1 MSFWWVNHK
10 QTHTDEIEGGYIWS
24 PKTNK
29 NGARNET
36 YFNLTRTRVAD
47 IVFSYALGEIR
58 AVGVVE
64 TTHRE
69 CDRPS
74 AFGKTGEQWDKDG
87 WVVPI
92 DWFVLKNPISPRLH
106 LDAIRPLSPTK
117 NSPIR
122 PNGQGNQGCYLAE
135 ISDTLGGLLFQLV
148 QARNPILYDAL
159 DDARHAI
166 QEAREEERLAGASL
180 PTTEKEQLVKARR
193 GQGLFRLRVE
203 AIEAKCRLTH
213 TTDKRFLV
221 ASHMKPWRLSDNTEK
236 LDGNNGLLLAP
247 HVDCLFDKGW
257 ISFSDEGA
265 ILYAAEDIKSLMTQW
280 GLDSRSNVGHFNKR
294 QREYLAFHRENVYRA

>member
-1 MSFWWVNHK
+1 MSFWQVNHK
-10 QTHTDEIEGGYIWS
+10 QTHTEEIEGRYIWS

-36 YFNLTRTRVAD
+36 YLNLTRTRVAD

-58 AVGVVE
+58 AVGIVE
-64 TTHRE
+64 NTHSE

-74 AFGKTGEQWDKDG
+74 AFGKTGEQWDKVG

-92 DWFVLKNPISPRLH
+92 DWFVLKNPIAPKLH
-106 LDAIRPLSPTK
+106 LDAIRPLLPTK

-135 ISDTLGGLLFQLV
+135 IGGTLGELLFQLV
-148 QARNPILYDAL
+148 QAKNPLLSDAL

-180 PTTEKEQLVKARR
+180 PATEKEQLVKARR
-193 GQGLFRLRVE
+193 GQGLFRQRVE
-203 AIEAKCRLTH
+203 AIEAQCRLTH
-213 TTDKRFLV
+213 TTDKRFLI
-221 ASHMKPWRLSDNTEK
+221 ASHMKPWCLSDNTEK

-257 ISFSDEGA
+257 ISFSDDGA
-265 ILYAAEDIKSLMTQW
+265 ILCADAGIKGLMMQW
-280 GLDSRSNVGHFNKR
+280 GFNSR
-294 QREYLAFHRENVYRA
+294 E